1 MSAEEYKYMENN
13 LKNNSFDMSGL
24 ISKAEI
30 LIEALPYIQ
39 RLAGKTVVI
48 KYGGNAMI
56 NEELKNH
63 VMEDVTLLKF
73 IGINPVLVHG
83 GGPEISSML
92 SKLNIP
98 SQFRNG
104 LRVTDSET
112 VDVAKM
118 VLIGKTNKEIVSM
131 LNLKGAKAIGISGID
146 GKLIECRK
154 LEKDSEGN
162 PMDIGFVGEIEK
174 INTKVLE
181 MLAGDEYIPVVAP
194 IGIGND
200 GQNYNINADT
210 VASSIAVALKAEK
223 LITLTDVEGVK
234 ITGKDGTQSVIPS
247 LIESEVYELISKNII
262 SGGMIPKVLGC
273 LETINGGVGRAH
285 IIDGRIPHC
294 LLLEIFTNRGI
305 GTMIMKERRP
315 YYDGEK
321 I

>member
-1 MSAEEYKYMENN
+1 MDTNIMEP
-13 LKNNSFDMSGL
+13 KFDMSEL
-24 ISKAEI
+24 ISKAGI

-92 SKLNIP
+92 SKLNIR
-98 SQFRNG
+98 SEFKNG
-104 LRVTDSET
+104 LRVTDT
-112 VDVAKM
+112 DTMDVAKM

-146 GKLIECRK
+146 GNLIECRR
-154 LEKDSEGN
+154 LDKDSDGN
-162 PMDIGFVGEIEK
+162 PIDIGFVGEIEK

-194 IGIGND
+194 IGIGSD

-234 ITGKDGTQSVIPS
+234 ITNDDGTETVIPS
-247 LIESEVYELISKNII
+247 LIESEVYSLIERNII